1 MTSSQHS
8 SQTNGIAER
17 FNDRIGDVLQ
27 TLRFNGALDMN
38 PVLLR
43 YVELC
48 NHQLPNSALQSK
60 TLIQVV
66 KQWSESHP
74 DLFSKRQ
81 YNRPGRGT

>member
-1 MTSSQHS
+1 
-8 SQTNGIAER
+8 
-17 FNDRIGDVLQ
+17 
-27 TLRFNGALDMN
+27 MN
-38 PVLLR
+38 QVLLR

-48 NHQLPNSALQSK
+48 NHQLPKSALQSK

-74 DLFSKRQ
+74 DLFSKRP